1 MQQFRSTLS
10 RLRLGKMTQNIV
22 YSWFLI
28 LAFITKT
35 FVFFILALMLFFN
48 QIYLSLHL
56 DKYPWETYLRMINLA
71 MRHLLYSTRNPKPQ
85 TTGAN
90 RPLALRGHWPMLP
103 LNNELESVLMPKIDG
118 AHKNYLSPKLWKK
131 THLREIFYGT
141 LIFQQSSIVCIG
153 RHVWGHTLALPHG
166 GQNYFLLISC

>member
-1 MQQFRSTLS
+1 MYVCRSTLS
-10 RLRLGKMTQNIV
+10 RHRLGKMTQNIV

-90 RPLALRGHWPMLP
+90 RPLALRGH
-103 LNNELESVLMPKIDG
+103 
-118 AHKNYLSPKLWKK
+118 
-131 THLREIFYGT
+131 
-141 LIFQQSSIVCIG
+141 
-153 RHVWGHTLALPHG
+153 
-166 GQNYFLLISC
+166 